1 MTDHRSSPPPGDAPP
16 ARPKYVRA
24 VGPRLRVL
32 LAVVFALFA
41 LLGANSVYLSAITFL
56 EWWRGLTYQ
65 NYFYMIMFGAHLVLG
80 LLIVVP
86 VILFGIIHIKNAH
99 DRPNRRAVRVGYALF
114 AIAIVLLVS
123 GLALMRF
130 DAFSIKDPRLRS
142 PIYWAHVITPLL
154 AIWLYVL
161 HRLAGPRIKW
171 NIGVKWAAAVGALV
185 LGGVAMHSMHPQKN
199 QTGSAEGT
207 NYFLPSFARTAS
219 GKFIPAQTLMMD
231 DYCLKCHADA
241 YKGWLHSAHHLSSF
255 NNEAYLFSVNE
266 TRQVAMQR
274 DGNVK
279 ASRWCAGCHDVVP
292 FFSGAFDDPNFDIRN
307 HPTAKAGITC
317 TACHAIT
324 HVDGTRGN
332 AEYTIDEPVHYPFAY
347 SSNALLQYVNNQ
359 LVKAKPE
366 FHKKTFLKPVM
377 KSAEF
382 CSTCHKV
389 SLPAELT
396 KYKDFLRGQNH
407 YDTYLLSG
415 VSGHNARAFYYP
427 EKAQANCNGCHMPLQ
442 ASEDFA
448 ANYFN
453 PTNTTQRFIHDH
465 LFPAAN
471 TGVPAIRKGVFD
483 SQVAGLKVAAVPL
496 TPAERETGRQS
507 SGTSNAGLAKVAS
520 ELSKDRVA
528 LLPLPK
534 GEGRGE
540 GNRRDHYSAAS
551 DLENHAAL
559 DQVINTHSNFLK
571 GSLRMDIF
579 GLREG
584 GTIDGKLIAPIRP
597 QVPALRRG
605 QTYLIEVVLRTVRL
619 GHPFSQGTVDSNEIW
634 VDARVSGADERADSA
649 VRVPK
654 TLGRSGGLGPHKEVD
669 PWSHFINVFMLD
681 REGHRIDR
689 RNPQDIFT
697 PLYNHQIPPGAAQV
711 AHYSFTV
718 PADAGESVTLD
729 VKLNYRKFDTIY
741 MNYVF
746 GKGYSNGAPFQL
758 TNELPIVTIASDS
771 VTFPIEPR
779 SRGGDAAADQEN
791 GRGFTATAT
800 NAIPLWQ
807 RWNDYGIGLL
817 LEGTDKGSEKGQ
829 LLQAAEAFEQVEKL
843 GRYDGPIN
851 LARVYF
857 KEGRLDDAVAA
868 LQRAAKANPPAPRWT
883 IAWFNGLVNKQ
894 NGYLDK
900 AITEFTSILED
911 RYEELDKRGFDF
923 SLDYEV
929 INELGQ
935 TLFERAK
942 MERGDEAAQK
952 QWLQKAIERFK
963 KTLTIDAENVAAH
976 YNLAL
981 IYDRLGDSA
990 QAAHHRKLHERY
1002 RPDDNARDRAI
1013 AIARRRDAAADH
1025 AAQAT
1030 VIYQLQRSGAMELP
1044 TKPGVA
1050 AARQSAAN

>member
-1 MTDHRSSPPPGDAPP
+1 MTDNDPPSAAGGAP
-16 ARPKYVRA
+16 ARQKYVRA

-32 LAVVFALFA
+32 LFVIFALFA

-65 NYFYMIMFGAHLVLG
+65 NYFYMVMFGAHLVLG
-80 LLIVVP
+80 LLIVLP
-86 VILFGIIHIKNAH
+86 VIIFGVIHIKNSRH
-99 DRPNRRAVRVGYALF
+99 RPNRRAVRVGYALF
-114 AIAIVLLVS
+114 AIAIVVLVS

-231 DYCLKCHADA
+231 DYCLKCHEDA
-241 YKGWLHSAHHLSSF
+241 YKGWFHSAHHFSSF

-266 TRQVAMQR
+266 TRQVALQR

-332 AEYTIDEPVHYPFAY
+332 AEYTIDEPIHYPFAY
-347 SSNALLQYVNNQ
+347 SSNRVLQYVNNQ

-366 FHKKTFLKPVM
+366 FHKKTFMKPFM
-377 KSAEF
+377 KSAEY

-389 SLPAELT
+389 SLPQELT

-407 YDTYLLSG
+407 YDTYHLSG

-442 ASEDFA
+442 ESEDFA

-453 PTNTTQRFIHDH
+453 PTNTTKRFIHDH

-471 TGVPAIRKGVFD
+471 TGIAAIRKGVMGGHGRTPHAPGQPGYGPD
-483 SQVAGLKVAAVPL
+483 SSSH
-496 TPAERETGRQS
+496 AE
-507 SGTSNAGLAKVAS
+507 
-520 ELSKDRVA
+520 
-528 LLPLPK
+528 
-534 GEGRGE
+534 
-540 GNRRDHYSAAS
+540 
-551 DLENHAAL
+551 L
-559 DQVINTHSNFLK
+559 DKVINVQSNFLK
-571 GSLRMDIF
+571 GSLRVDIF
-579 GLREG
+579 GVREG
-584 GTIDGKLIAPIRP
+584 GTIDGKLIAPLRP
-597 QVPALRRG
+597 QVPTLRRG
-605 QTYLIEVVLRTVRL
+605 QTYLFEVVLRTVRL

-634 VDARVSGADERADSA
+634 VDSKMSNVAEADTAALRP
-649 VRVPK
+649 VREV
-654 TLGRSGGLGPHKEVD
+654 LGRSGGLGPHKEVD

-681 REGHRIDR
+681 REGNRIDR

-697 PLYNHQIPPGAAQV
+697 PLYNHQIPPGAANV
-711 AHYSFTV
+711 VHYSFTV
-718 PADAGESVTLD
+718 PGDAGESVTFD

-746 GKGYSNGAPFQL
+746 GKGYTNGRPFQL

-771 VTFPIEPR
+771 VTFPVE
-779 SRGGDAAADQEN
+779 GGAGSMAANVDL
-791 GRGFTATAT
+791 TALQSHRTPLPAQS
-800 NAIPLWQ
+800 NSIPLWQ
-807 RWNDYGIGLL
+807 RWNDYGIGLF
-817 LEGTDKGSEKGQ
+817 LEGGDKGAEKGQ
-829 LLQAAEAFEQVEKL
+829 LLQAAEAFDQVEKL

-868 LQRAAKANPPAPRWT
+868 LQRAAKSDPPAPRWT

-911 RYEELDKRGFDF
+911 RYEELDRRGFDF
-923 SLDYEV
+923 SQDYEV

-942 MERGDEAAQK
+942 MERGDAEAQK
-952 QWLQKAIERFK
+952 QWLLKAVERFQ

-1002 RPDDNARDRAI
+1002 RPDDNARDRAV
-1013 AIARRRDAAADH
+1013 AAARRRDAAADH

-1030 VIYQLQRSGAMELP
+1030 VIYPLQRSGAPELP
-1044 TKPGVA
+1044 AKAQAVRTSEPVAKPTA
-1050 AARQSAAN
+1050 SIR